1 MIANVGEMR
10 QLVTLQRAIKTV
22 GPTGGKVDSWVSGN
36 SYVARIESLSGRE
49 LFNAMQ
55 IKNTISHKIS
65 MRNEGQGIIPSMR
78 LLYGSRVFNIEV
90 VMDET
95 ELGYYLTLM
104 CTELTN
110 Q

>member
-1 MIANVGEMR
+1 LIANVGEMR
-10 QLVTLQRAIKTV
+10 QLVTLQSAIKMI

-36 SYVARIESLSGRE
+36 SYVVRIESLSGRE

-65 MRNEGQGIIPSMR
+65 MRNEGQVITPAMR
-78 LLYGSRVFNIEV
+78 LVFGSRTFYIEYV
-90 VMDET
+90 IDPT
-95 ELGYYLTLM
+95 ELGYYLILM
-104 CTELTN
+104 CTEKTN